1 MGEVGGRG
9 GALMRR
15 TRRAVHIVIII
26 LILPQILGSLPTKF
40 FRAVTHH
47 HHPSPPNLDIKLVHK
62 CEAEIEPRWASW

>member
-26 LILPQILGSLPTKF
+26 LIREWENAP
-40 FRAVTHH
+40 AV
-47 HHPSPPNLDIKLVHK
+47 
-62 CEAEIEPRWASW
+62 